1 MGTHCGDEQASS
13 MSDESLPMRIYRE
26 NEAAR
31 KAFVG
36 VGVLR
41 EIASR
46 FQCFVNFKP
55 LSAKAKTRILAK
67 QIIEMGFEYSHAIS
81 YVSPGIMQ
89 GLIDAAMSGDSLTV
103 RSFKSVIEGYLAP
116 VFERA
121 EVVENRTYRLEGSL
135 EEPQMIAENHAR

>member
-1 MGTHCGDEQASS
+1 
-13 MSDESLPMRIYRE
+13 MRIYRE
-26 NEAAR
+26 NEMAR

-55 LSAKAKTRILAK
+55 LSAQAKTRILAK
-67 QIIEMGFEYSHAIS
+67 QIVETGFEYSHAIS
-81 YVSPGIMQ
+81 YIAPNIMQ
-89 GLIDAAMSGDSLTV
+89 GVIDAAMSGDSLTV

-116 VFERA
+116 VFAKA
-121 EVVENRTYRLEGSL
+121 EVMENRTYRLEGTL
-135 EEPQMIAENHAR
+135 EEPQMIAENRAR